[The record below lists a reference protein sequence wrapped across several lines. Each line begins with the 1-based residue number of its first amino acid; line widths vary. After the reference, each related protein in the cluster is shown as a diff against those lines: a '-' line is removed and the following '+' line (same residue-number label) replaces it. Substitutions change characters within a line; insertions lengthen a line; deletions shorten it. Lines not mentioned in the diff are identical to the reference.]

1 MTISNKFYELD
12 RDEQEVKA
20 VEIANAY
27 YALADKWKKVA
38 IKARTGTLEKPKKQL
53 NEKIKS

>member
-1 MTISNKFYELD
+1 MTLSDKFYELS

-20 VEIANAY
+20 VEMANAY
-27 YALADKWKKVA
+27 YAKADNWKKVA

-53 NEKIKS
+53 NETTKS